1 MSHSAFKSVF
11 FCKQAKVFH
20 LLVVIST
27 CFSLLIDPNSKK
39 KKVHLSLP
47 SLPPSLSPPPSLS
60 LTLKIFQ
67 NSQSALLSGL
77 ETTLAAAHF
86 LAATTAAATAAAE
99 AAPEF
104 VAAAVVVVVAAAA
117 APPAFWFGE
126 VLSLSP

>member
-1 MSHSAFKSVF
+1 MFLSPYRP
-11 FCKQAKVFH
+11 Q
-20 LLVVIST
+20 L
-27 CFSLLIDPNSKK
+27 KK
-39 KKVHLSLP
+39 KKKFACLSPL
-47 SLPPSLSPPPSLS
+47 SPPLSPPPSIS

-104 VAAAVVVVVAAAA
+104 VAPAVVVVVAAAA